1 MGQHMERSG
10 TWRTMQGG
18 EGEEK
23 RKQVVNAVT
32 EAQQFFFLGNLTRY
46 A

>member
-10 TWRTMQGG
+10 TGG
-18 EGEEK
+18 RSRGGEEK
-23 RKQVVNAVT
+23 EKQVVDAVT